1 MTNTDGGNGYYDYV
15 PTLTLDKPLV
25 FNGPPSGEHR
35 EIAYNLAAV
44 TGLRLDDTDRLVE
57 HRAGRSLWEVL
68 RDTEVE
74 VYRRWESS
82 FLYKAIEARP
92 SGIVVVG
99 DGALA
104 DPANRSIVAQRA
116 CLLHLDLPLNS
127 VFWNMRRQTRPHPF
141 FPSPPETPDALEALF
156 AAYQAGGAPADI
168 RLDLE
173 NREAHR
179 LTLELRDR
187 LAAQNNT

>member
-1 MTNTDGGNGYYDYV
+1 MTDPAGDSGYYDYA
-15 PTLTLDKPLV
+15 PTLALDKPLV

-44 TGLRLDDTDRLVE
+44 TGLRLDDTDRLIE

-68 RDTEVE
+68 RDGGETA
-74 VYRRWESS
+74 YRRWESR
-82 FLYKAIEARP
+82 FLHKALEARP
-92 SGIVVVG
+92 CGIIVTG

-104 DPANRSIVAQRA
+104 DPGNLDRVTGQAR
-116 CLLHLDLPLNS
+116 LLHLDLPLNS
-127 VFWNMRRQTRPHPF
+127 VFWNMRRRAQPHPF
-141 FPSPPETPDALEALF
+141 FPQPPENPRELEALF
-156 AAYQAGGAPADI
+156 AAYQAGREPAHI

-173 NREAHR
+173 NQEAHR

-187 LAAQNNT
+187 LAEL